1 MHLIQR
7 KRLRLKGFDYS
18 SAGCYFVTIATYNK
32 IKLFWDYDKL
42 NDIGKLVENDI
53 QLLSSHFKDVKV
65 DNFVVMPN
73 HIHMLITIGCDAL
86 ESDDILLKEVL
97 GQNSHP
103 KLEIVVGS
111 LKSGITRKI
120 HKLKPDINV
129 WQKSYFDHI
138 ISNEKEYNEIWD
150 YIDANPIR
158 WKIKCGYVKL

>member
-7 KRLRLKGFDYS
+7 KRLRLKDFDYS
-18 SAGCYFVTIATYNK
+18 SAGCYFVTISTYNK

-42 NDIGKLVENDI
+42 NDIGMLVENDI

-65 DNFVVMPN
+65 DNFVVMPD

-86 ESDDILLKEVL
+86 EGDDTLLKEVL

-103 KLEIVVGS
+103 KLESVVGS

-120 HKLKPDINV
+120 HKLKPGINV
-129 WQKSYFDHI
+129 WQKSFFDHI
-138 ISNEKEYNEIWD
+138 ITNEKEYNEIWD

-158 WKIKCGYVKL
+158 WKIKYGYVKP